1 MNASNQNFYLSEKTT
16 IVSLRPNDFDWS
28 QQLNN
33 SVFVELLEIGRWDW
47 SLANGLDLRY
57 SGLVGVVA
65 RLELNYLK
73 PVFWNPIATLQV
85 RTKMEKFEQY
95 SIYIRQ
101 NLEETNG
108 VLIAQA
114 NLRLALFDS
123 EKRIPVAIHLENLI
137 QKS

>member
-1 MNASNQNFYLSEKTT
+1 MNVSNQKFYLSEKTT

-33 SVFVELLEIGRWDW
+33 SVFFELLEIGRWDW